1 MMNFYEK
8 LEAIRQKN
16 NSLLCIGLDSDLD
29 KIGEQSQFEFNK
41 QIIEATHDLVCAYKP
56 NTAFYEADGA
66 RGIQALKNTCDY
78 LHDNYPQIPMILD
91 AKRADI
97 GNTNKGYAKF
107 AFDYLRADA
116 ITLHPYMGG
125 ESLEEFIEHSDK
137 YCFVMGRNSNPGAG
151 ELQDLE
157 VNGNKLYEKVV
168 SAANSWGPNVSVVAG
183 ATYPE
188 ELANVRKLVDEQK
201 PLLVPG
207 IGAQGGDVK
216 SVLQNGGRNLIICTS
231 RAVIFSDNPNQ
242 AASDLNNEIN
252 QEL

>member
-1 MMNFYEK
+1 MNFYQK
-8 LEAIRQKN
+8 LEIIRQKN
-16 NSLLCIGLDSDLD
+16 NSLLCIGLDPDLE
-29 KIGEQSQFEFNK
+29 KLGKQSQLEFNK
-41 QIIEATHDLVCAYKP
+41 QIIEATHDMVCAYKP

-66 RGIQALKNTCDY
+66 RGIQALKETCDY
-78 LHDNYPQIPMILD
+78 LADNHPEIPIILD

-125 ESLEEFIEHSDK
+125 ESLQEFIKYTDK

-151 ELQDLE
+151 EFQDLE
-157 VNGNKLYEKVV
+157 TQGMKLYEKVV
-168 SAANSWGPNVSVVAG
+168 LAANSWGENVSVVAG

-188 ELANVRKLVDEQK
+188 ELAVVRKLVDEGK

-207 IGAQGGDVK
+207 IGAQGGDVE
-216 SVLQNGGRNLIICTS
+216 SVMQNGGRNLIICTS
-231 RAVIFSDNPNQ
+231 RAVIFAHDSRR
-242 AASDLNNEIN
+242 AILDLNRSIN
-252 QEL
+252 G